1 MAPLSLPHEATVTV
15 ESQLPAR
22 RPTRLVCDG
31 FDHPDVARIQVRDAA
46 SDVRL
51 VFLEGHDL
59 TATLVR
65 KILLP

>member
-31 FDHPDVARIQVRDAA
+31 LDHPDVARIQVRDAA
-46 SDVRL
+46 SGRPSTQVPP
-51 VFLEGHDL
+51 E
-59 TATLVR
+59 
-65 KILLP
+65 